1 MASRSAVHCHY
12 VIRPA
17 AAVRAH
23 IARVLLPPP
32 NEHSPLLG
40 QLTLQPHQLL
50 GVHRLLDV
58 IKRHGGALLAD
69 EVGLGK
75 TYTALAVARHFNR
88 VDIAAPAT
96 LRAMWH
102 EAASR
107 ADIPM
112 EFVSCESLSRSASDE
127 SEADL
132 VIVDEAHWFRNRG
145 TNRYRRLAQ
154 RYRKAA
160 FLLLS
165 ATPLHNRPA
174 DLTALFA
181 LFLGRRADRLTPH
194 DVASMTVRRG
204 RSDVPAE
211 ALPPR
216 VMPTEWRRIRSC
228 ARLVDALRAVEPPI
242 PVREGAVAMALL
254 RLTWLHRLSSSHA
267 ALRATL
273 KRLLSRALAL
283 LDAVNAGRYPTAGEL
298 RAWLVADDTIQ
309 LAFPELVVHASNPDH
324 AISRVSIE
332 AHIASVRAAIT
343 VLDSV
348 PNQDDKRA
356 TFLVRLMR
364 RFAEAR
370 IVAFSQY
377 DATVTALSRR
387 LRRFAGVAVLSAKGG
402 RIASGRISRREVLQ
416 QFDAATAGRSV
427 SEATR
432 IRILLTTDLLSEG
445 VNLHNAQ
452 VVVHLDIPWTVAR
465 LEQRV
470 GRLSRIGSPHESVHV
485 FGFAPPRALELA
497 QRTLTRLRLKWRAS
511 RRRFGESA
519 LLLDEAIVKSRGAKG
534 NRSHAEAAEELR
546 RLLVDWLGSARSDSP
561 GPHAAAIVAYVKCV
575 DLSHPIALALLRTP
589 SGPALLALDG
599 AHEMTTHPHV
609 VLRVAQ
615 HLSRGKDAT
624 SEHGTVAVAV
634 QRVRRY
640 LARRRGEEAAGAD
653 VAGAAN
659 GALLAR
665 IAQSI
670 TRLPRSRRP
679 DAVRQA
685 ASLRALIGNARSAGD
700 HALLAEKAGRLL
712 EIEASDPMRWL
723 DIARSEMASFDYQSL
738 MLDRGAQSWGLDAI
752 LIGI

>member
-1 MASRSAVHCHY
+1 
-12 VIRPA
+12 
-17 AAVRAH
+17 
-23 IARVLLPPP
+23 
-32 NEHSPLLG
+32 
-40 QLTLQPHQLL
+40 
-50 GVHRLLDV
+50 
-58 IKRHGGALLAD
+58 
-69 EVGLGK
+69 
-75 TYTALAVARHFNR
+75 
-88 VDIAAPAT
+88 
-96 LRAMWH
+96 
-102 EAASR
+102 
-107 ADIPM
+107 
-112 EFVSCESLSRSASDE
+112 
-127 SEADL
+127 
-132 VIVDEAHWFRNRG
+132 
-145 TNRYRRLAQ
+145 
-154 RYRKAA
+154 
-160 FLLLS
+160 
-165 ATPLHNRPA
+165 
-174 DLTALFA
+174 
-181 LFLGRRADRLTPH
+181 
-194 DVASMTVRRG
+194 
-204 RSDVPAE
+204 
-211 ALPPR
+211 
-216 VMPTEWRRIRSC
+216 
-228 ARLVDALRAVEPPI
+228 
-242 PVREGAVAMALL
+242 
-254 RLTWLHRLSSSHA
+254 
-267 ALRATL
+267 
-273 KRLLSRALAL
+273 
-283 LDAVNAGRYPTAGEL
+283 
-298 RAWLVADDTIQ
+298 
-309 LAFPELVVHASNPDH
+309 
-324 AISRVSIE
+324 
-332 AHIASVRAAIT
+332 
-343 VLDSV
+343 
-348 PNQDDKRA
+348 
-356 TFLVRLMR
+356 
-364 RFAEAR
+364 
-370 IVAFSQY
+370 
-377 DATVTALSRR
+377 
-387 LRRFAGVAVLSAKGG
+387 
-402 RIASGRISRREVLQ
+402 
-416 QFDAATAGRSV
+416 
-427 SEATR
+427 
-432 IRILLTTDLLSEG
+432 LLTTDLLSEG

-546 RLLVDWLGSARSDSP
+546 RLFVDWLGSARSDSP

-599 AHEMTTHPHV
+599 AHEMTTHPDV

-723 DIARSEMASFDYQSL
+723 DIARSEMASFDYRSL

-752 LIGI
+752 LIGT